1 MTELAE
7 QGVIDGNMN
16 FVVFGELLSD
26 IWIFDFIMRVEWEH
40 GGAFEWL

>member
-7 QGVIDGNMN
+7 MCVIDGNIN
-16 FVVFGELLSD
+16 FRVLGELLAD